1 MGQNPGRHLQTPDV
15 IRADSANPTSSGG
28 LRSSAMKE
36 LRERIQREREV
47 KSIYFDIVSFID
59 FDIISFIESIVP
71 FEFFVWSPDVLVFS
85 GPHSMFASVLSSVR
99 ARNIA
104 CVCLWKKCWRF
115 FLGCL
120 AWYSNINVLDCKHN
134 LISFW
139 NSLARILEFTMSCLR
154 VCEYAPSATARA
166 GGPAKHS

>member
-1 MGQNPGRHLQTPDV
+1 MNQTSPNRQVSSGMGQNPGRHLQTPDV

-85 GPHSMFASVLSSVR
+85 GPHFLWRCSLLCYRLCVR
-99 ARNIA
+99 AISHV
-104 CVCLWKKCWRF
+104 CVCGRNVDVF
-115 FLGCL
+115 FSAVLPDT
-120 AWYSNINVLDCKHN
+120 AISMSWTVNI
-134 LISFW
+134 I
-139 NSLARILEFTMSCLR
+139 
-154 VCEYAPSATARA
+154 
-166 GGPAKHS
+166 